1 MSRNRNVIV
10 KSKKTWKIKLWM
22 FYLYNR
28 EYEEEKYSLKNI
40 KFNVYKFEYFNNK
53 TYSEYNY
60 SKLLAL
66 YMSVFWLSNYY

>member
-1 MSRNRNVIV
+1 MIV
-10 KSKKTWKIKLWM
+10 KSTKTWKIKLWI
-22 FYLYNR
+22 FYLYNK
-28 EYEEEKYSLKNI
+28 EYEEEKYFLKNI

-53 TYSEYNY
+53 TYSEYKY

>member
-10 KSKKTWKIKLWM
+10 KSTKTWKIKLWI
-22 FYLYNR
+22 FYLYNK

-53 TYSEYNY
+53 TYSEYMY

-66 YMSVFWLSNYY
+66 YMSVFWLSNYF

>member
-10 KSKKTWKIKLWM
+10 KSTKTWKIKLWI
-22 FYLYNR
+22 FYLYNK

-53 TYSEYNY
+53 TYSEYMY

>member
-10 KSKKTWKIKLWM
+10 KSTKTWKIKLWI
-22 FYLYNR
+22 FYLYNK

-53 TYSEYNY
+53 TYWEYMY

-66 YMSVFWLSNYY
+66 YMSIFWLSNYY

>member
-10 KSKKTWKIKLWM
+10 KSTKTWKIKLWI
-22 FYLYNR
+22 FYLYNKD
-28 EYEEEKYSLKNI
+28 YEEEKYSLKNI

-53 TYSEYNY
+53 TYSEYMY